1 MKKSKK
7 LNTNINSKEK
17 KINSVLL
24 LAGLIICFSILLS
37 FLLKNFVIIIIGFL
51 ISGLTLF
58 LYYNKKSNEK
68 MNLEK
73 SYENEFVDIINYFE
87 MFLMNNLNIYQ
98 AFTEVLSYATPWMRN
113 KIETLLLEID
123 DDKTVKPFISFAKNF
138 KNAAIENVMISIYQ
152 MVDDGNNDISLN
164 QFNLLFDKF
173 EENNRREFILKKEND
188 LEKLNVFPL
197 VGAMITTFI
206 LTFSILNVVGEM
218 MNGI

>member
-37 FLLKNFVIIIIGFL
+37 FLLKNFVIIVIGFL

>member
-37 FLLKNFVIIIIGFL
+37 FLIKNFVIIIIGFL

-58 LYYNKKSNEK
+58 LYYTKKSNEK

-73 SYENEFVDIINYFE
+73 SHENEFVDIINYFE

-113 KIETLLLEID
+113 KIEALLLEID

>member
-7 LNTNINSKEK
+7 LNTNIKSKEK

-37 FLLKNFVIIIIGFL
+37 FLLKNFVIIVIGFL

>member
-7 LNTNINSKEK
+7 LNTNINSKGK

-37 FLLKNFVIIIIGFL
+37 FLSKNFVIIIIGFL

-58 LYYNKKSNEK
+58 LYYTKKSNEK

>member
-58 LYYNKKSNEK
+58 LYYTKKSNEK

-73 SYENEFVDIINYFE
+73 SHENEFVDIINYFE

-113 KIETLLLEID
+113 KIEALLLEID

>member
-7 LNTNINSKEK
+7 LNANIKTKNSKR
-17 KINSVLL
+17 NNVFL
-24 LAGLIICFSILLS
+24 LAGLIICLAIILG
-37 FLLKNFVIIIIGFL
+37 FYLKNFIFIIIGVL
-51 ISGLTLF
+51 ISGLTIF
-58 LYYNKKSNEK
+58 LYYTRQSNEK
-68 MNLEK
+68 NNLEK
-73 SYENEFVDIINYFE
+73 SHENEFVDIINYFE

-98 AFTEVLSYATPWMRN
+98 AFTEVLSYTSPWMRN
-113 KIETLLLEID
+113 KIDTLLSEID
-123 DDKTVKPFISFAKNF
+123 DDKTVKPFITFAKNF
-138 KNAAIENVMISIYQ
+138 KNGAIENVMISIYQ
-152 MVDDGNNDISLN
+152 MIDDGNNDVSLS

-197 VGAMITTFI
+197 IGAMITTLI